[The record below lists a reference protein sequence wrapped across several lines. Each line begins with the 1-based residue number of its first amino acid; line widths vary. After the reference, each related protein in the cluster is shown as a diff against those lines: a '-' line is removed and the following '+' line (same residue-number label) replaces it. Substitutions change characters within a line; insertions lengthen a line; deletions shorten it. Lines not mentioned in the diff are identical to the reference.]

1 MSELEPQNPPA
12 EGEFQAPR
20 KTSFTD
26 FDGIFDIPN
35 PTMPEHLFI
44 RDFLQLMLNP
54 NLSEDLEIAHNK
66 RWIAIAGNPLQ
77 SIDVLRGN
85 KIIFTAPP
93 LFSTDKP
100 VIVDE
105 HRQHFKDLLA
115 DVKKQSDI
123 SPILG
128 DQVLNHYIDVLAN
141 TDKTVNPAYAAQ
153 WRHILDFYKL
163 TDRVSEKFTGK
174 KAASTPNGNQS
185 VTDGTNFV
193 DNFDADEDA

>member
-1 MSELEPQNPPA
+1 MSENEQENTPN
-12 EGEFQAPR
+12 EGEFKPPR

-54 NLSEDLEIAHNK
+54 NLSEDLEIAHNT

-77 SIDVLRGN
+77 AIDVLRGG
-85 KIIFTAPP
+85 KVIFTAPP

-105 HRQHFKDLLA
+105 HRQHFKSLLQ

-128 DQVLNHYIDVLAN
+128 DQLLNHYIDVLAN
-141 TDKTVNPAYAAQ
+141 DDKTVNPAYAAQ

-163 TDRVSEKFTGK
+163 TDRVSETFTGK
-174 KAASTPNGNQS
+174 KEAGTPNGNQS
-185 VTDGTNFV
+185 GSNGSSFV
-193 DNFDADEDA
+193 DDFDSDEDA